1 MELASLKEL
10 VEEYRSIESGGD
22 TDLLDAIVGSAQRAG
37 MLSDVPITSGDG
49 SAFDMDSMEVSDVP
63 KDCLNAWVVQ
73 LSLYLV
79 ELQNRLFSSGLHTLG
94 SAPTEEEMRTYLE
107 AFYGDEISEDEVAQ
121 AIDEYKTQSNSCTRD
136 TSMDWWDSLM
146 SWFNG
151 NEATSDTES
160 PAYNFKVSNAAHIAT
175 LLHRSTEEIDA
186 VVTALDGGYV
196 LPNPGGDLIRDGS
209 SVLPTGRNI
218 HALDPYRMPSA
229 GAWIRGQKA
238 AEEILRQH
246 REANDGS
253 YPETVAVSLWGLDA
267 IKTRGESVAIVL
279 ALVGAEPVKEGTGR
293 VVRFDLV
300 PLEKLGRPRVDVLAS
315 LSGIFRDSFAN
326 IVDLLDDMFERAAI
340 AENESE
346 DMNFI
351 KKHASQLKNDSVERP
366 AARLFSN
373 PPGDYGSMVNEVVGS
388 GDWDEAESLGE
399 TWKSRNVFSYGRNEG
414 IGTGSQAGTAR
425 PEVLEKLLATTER
438 VVQEVDSI
446 EYGMTD
452 IQEYYANTGALKKA
466 AENRKAMDATTGKR
480 KKVDISVIE
489 AFSNDQ
495 DDVPVRNVEDV
506 LRMEYRSK
514 LLNPK
519 WRDAML
525 AQGSGGAY
533 EVSQRMTAMVGW
545 AATAEVD
552 NFIFDQAAERYALD
566 EDVARQLQKNNP
578 EAFKNVVGRLLEA
591 AGRGMW
597 STDSHTLSRL
607 QDMYAE
613 ADDMVER
620 VNR

>member
-1 MELASLKEL
+1 
-10 VEEYRSIESGGD
+10 
-22 TDLLDAIVGSAQRAG
+22 
-37 MLSDVPITSGDG
+37 
-49 SAFDMDSMEVSDVP
+49 
-63 KDCLNAWVVQ
+63 
-73 LSLYLV
+73 
-79 ELQNRLFSSGLHTLG
+79 
-94 SAPTEEEMRTYLE
+94 
-107 AFYGDEISEDEVAQ
+107 
-121 AIDEYKTQSNSCTRD
+121 
-136 TSMDWWDSLM
+136 MDWWNSLM
-146 SWFNG
+146 SWISG
-151 NEATSDTES
+151 KEASKGAQASTHS
-160 PAYNFKVSNAAHIAT
+160 NKVSDAAHTAS

-186 VVTALDGGYV
+186 VITALNGGYV

-229 GAWIRGQKA
+229 GAWIRGLKA

-246 REANDGS
+246 REANSGS

-300 PLEKLGRPRVDVLAS
+300 PLEKLGRPRVDILAS

-326 IVDLLDDMFERAAI
+326 IVDLLDDMFERAAM
-340 AENESE
+340 AEDEPE

-351 KKHASQLKNDSVERP
+351 KKHASQLQQDGVERP

-388 GDWDEAESLGE
+388 GDWDESESLGE
-399 TWKSRNVFSYGRNEG
+399 TWKSRNAFSYGRNEG
-414 IGTGSQAGTAR
+414 AGSGSKAGTAR
-425 PEVLEKLLATTER
+425 PEVLDKLLATTER
-438 VVQEVDSI
+438 VVQEVDSV

-466 AENRKAMDATTGKR
+466 AENRKSIDQRTGKR

-495 DDVPVRNVEDV
+495 NDVPVRNVEDV

-552 NFIFDQAAERYALD
+552 NFVFDQAAERYALD

-578 EAFKNVVGRLLEA
+578 EAFKNVVSRLLEA

-597 STDSHTLSRL
+597 RTDEDTLSRL